1 MDGQIQA
8 PNDEEGLSE
17 GNADTD
23 DARQLS
29 SPLSA
34 PKARVVKS
42 ILTSALGI

>member
-23 DARQLS
+23 DAPQ
-29 SPLSA
+29 
-34 PKARVVKS
+34 ARVVKS